1 MYPGNGGTN
10 GKTNGAPNGVYI
22 HDPVQ
27 FWPPSQPT
35 AVDHERLL
43 WLGRELLLALGEDP
57 AREGL
62 RDTPKRFANWWREF
76 MEYDP
81 GDLGTTFAS
90 VTTGQ
95 LVVVSGM
102 RVWSLCEHHLL
113 PFWCDVSIAY
123 LVQEKVLGLS
133 KFARIAHKCAHRLQI
148 QERLVTQI
156 ADDVCTLTDAED
168 VAVLA
173 RGEHLCMSMRGI
185 QTSAILTSADMRGE
199 FRQNAALRAEFLGHT
214 RV

>member
-1 MYPGNGGTN
+1 MNT
-10 GKTNGAPNGVYI
+10 TNGATNGTTNGV
-22 HDPVQ
+22 HDQ
-27 FWPPSQPT
+27 TLDWTWPASKPGG
-35 AVDHERLL
+35 VDHERLL

-57 AREGL
+57 EREGL
-62 RDTPKRFANWWREF
+62 RDTPMRFANWWREF
-76 MEYDP
+76 IEYDS
-81 GDLGTTFAS
+81 GELGTTFAS
-90 VTTGQ
+90 VTADQ
-95 LVVVSGM
+95 LVIVSGM

-123 LVQEKVLGLS
+123 LVQGKVLGLS

-156 ADDVCTLTDAED
+156 ADEVCGLTEAED

-185 QTSAILTSADMRGE
+185 QTHAILTSADMRGK
-199 FRQNAALRAEFLGHT
+199 FRHNAELRAEFLSHT
-214 RV
+214 RS

>member
-1 MYPGNGGTN
+1 MYTINGVMNGATN
-10 GKTNGAPNGVYI
+10 GLHGQKL
-22 HDPVQ
+22 
-27 FWPPSQPT
+27 PPFHASSQPGE
-35 AVDHERLL
+35 VDHERLL

-57 AREGL
+57 EREGL

-76 MEYDP
+76 IEYDP

-123 LVQEKVLGLS
+123 LVQGKVLGLS

-148 QERLVTQI
+148 QEQLVTQI
-156 ADDVCTLTDAED
+156 ADHVCALTAAED

-185 QTSAILTSADMRGE
+185 QTPAILTSADMRGE
-199 FRQNAALRAEFLGHT
+199 FRQNPELRAEFLCHT
-214 RV
+214 RS